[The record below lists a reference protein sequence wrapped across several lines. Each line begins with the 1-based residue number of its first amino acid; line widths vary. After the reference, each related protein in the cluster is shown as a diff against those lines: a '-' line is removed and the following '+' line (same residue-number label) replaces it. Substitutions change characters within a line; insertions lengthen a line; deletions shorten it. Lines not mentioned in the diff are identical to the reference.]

1 MRSGRRRREAEQ
13 QHGGR
18 NSLGAGEA
26 DPDAAR
32 PPQWF
37 DARGRVPLP
46 EAATEGRT
54 NLAGQVRGG
63 GEDLPLLLHGARA
76 FVVSPSGVQVVDLAD
91 GRTVG
96 EEAARGEVLRQD
108 TDGFIL
114 PPVLAGSEVLVPFL
128 LTMPASG
135 THTAGAM
142 VEVVAVSTAPPY
154 KAAWRTTVKLPEWA
168 LQTSAK
174 VQVAAVGAENGTAVV
189 TVKAGD
195 DAVSYGIDAAS
206 HALRWTQ
213 PGLEAVQVATGMAV
227 GLLHVEPLTSVPLGV
242 DLATGT
248 EKWRGEKTYNP
259 IMNGAGPGTVRL
271 AGTQTGGKGDQL
283 LDVSSGKAR
292 AAMPPGMSAMSC
304 TYDRSQTLVC
314 THGFA
319 VVAIDTA
326 TGALLWALKD
336 GDQGRTPRPSLRCG
350 TDGSTAA
357 VWAAL
362 SSWTRGPAPTCPPS
376 RRPHRSSS
384 TNMPGWCSTTT
395 ACSAIRPAA
404 ERSLSAVSWARLS
417 RASAKPANPPFLV
430 RSARSASSTGGARSP
445 GRSPG
450 SAPGSLG

>member
-1 MRSGRRRREAEQ
+1 MRAPVRPLALAL
-13 QHGGR
+13 
-18 NSLGAGEA
+18 SLTVGLLAGCGPAA
-26 DPDAAR
+26 DDAKPSSSTAAATPSAPAKR
-32 PPQWF
+32 TLTPHDPPQWF

-336 GDQGRTPRPSLRCG
+336 GDQGRTPP
-350 TDGSTAA
+350 TVTA
-357 VWAAL
+357 VWHGRVYGRGVGGPVVLDARTGADMPTKPEAAPL
-362 SSWTRGPAPTCPPS
+362 LVNEYAGLVLDDNRLFSYPA
-376 RRPHRSSS
+376 
-384 TNMPGWCSTTT
+384 
-395 ACSAIRPAA
+395 
-404 ERSLSAVSWARLS
+404 
-417 RASAKPANPPFLV
+417 
-430 RSARSASSTGGARSP
+430 GG
-445 GRSPG
+445 
-450 SAPGSLG
+450 